1 MPFPLT
7 IGAQC
12 QCTFGA
18 APSVLPMT
26 KQQQAL
32 AGNRPIATIMDNM
45 LPPFG
50 MCSSMA
56 NPAVAA
62 ATAAA
67 AGVLTPQPCT
77 PVTPAPWAPGSST
90 VILGGMPVLHN
101 TCKLNCMFGG
111 VIQIVAPTVTNV
123 QVP

>member
-1 MPFPLT
+1 MAFPLT
-7 IGAQC
+7 MGFQC
-12 QCTFGA
+12 QCSFGA
-18 APSVLPMT
+18 APSTLPIT

-32 AGNRPIATIMDNM
+32 AGNRPIATIMDNT

-50 MCSSMA
+50 MCMSMA

-67 AGVLTPQPCT
+67 LGVLTPQPCT
-77 PVTPAPWAPGSST
+77 PVTPVPWVPGSPT
-90 VILGGMPVLHN
+90 VLVGGKPALN
-101 TCKLNCMFGG
+101 NNCKLNCMFGG
-111 VIQIVAPTVTNV
+111 IIQVLAPTVTNV